1 MSPLKRKTLILSFLL
16 LFMAGPLIA
25 RAAMEFYF
33 VDLTGQGYTSASLV
47 GSPVVI
53 YVGSTS

>member
-1 MSPLKRKTLILSFLL
+1 MSPLKQKTLILSFL

-33 VDLTGQGYTSASLV
+33 VDLTGQGYTSASLI
-47 GSPVVI
+47 GSPVAI